1 MGLENKHLWEFGGLR
16 FESERQRLM
25 CGDEVK
31 NLPPKVS
38 ALLLAFVRSEG
49 RVLKKDELLATLWP
63 DAVVEEANLSQTVFL
78 LRKAI
83 KDYGVEETLIEAIP
97 KAGYRFLPEVR
108 SVSAV
113 SEPETKQPEPELDE
127 PKLAEILPPPAA
139 PVASWWRAR
148 MARRSWQLVGG
159 LAVLVLVSV
168 LAARSL
174 SWRSHGPVV
183 ASVAVLPFVEMNG
196 DKADQ
201 SLSLGLA
208 DLLISRLGAANV
220 IEVRPTAAILRYLEK
235 TQDALAA
242 GRELGV
248 EAILTGRLYR
258 QGDSLRVTCQLVRVS
273 DARTLWTGAFEQPMA
288 NLFTFEDVMAMQTAA
303 ALAVPLPAVT
313 PSGINPQGTQNLAAY
328 QLYLKG
334 RYFWN
339 KRGGWEVK
347 QKAIE
352 AFEQAIQLDP
362 NFAAAHAGLADCYSL
377 HNTQMTRQE
386 RLAKALPAI
395 ERALQLNEHQADAH
409 ASLGFTRY
417 KLQSDWAGAENAFKR
432 AIELNPNYSTAW
444 HWYGEYLSLVG
455 RNEDALR
462 AIQQAEKLDPLSL
475 PIKTDVGMVLMR
487 ARQYDQA
494 LAKLQEALTH
504 DPQFNGARFG
514 ITLAYLLQGR
524 SEEAVRANQADLRGK
539 NTEPEVMAVLQQHLE
554 QGGQQAYWQKLMEL
568 AEAKKLNAGVR
579 LLTLLRLRAGDTEGA
594 LTALETALAKD
605 NDARNLIRSSPEF
618 DALRNHPRFQ
628 ELLRDAGFKG

>member
-1 MGLENKHLWEFGGLR
+1 MGLENNHLWEFGGLR
-16 FESERQRLM
+16 FESDRQQLVL
-25 CGDEVK
+25 GDEVK

-49 RVLKKDELLATLWP
+49 RVLKKDELLAKLWP
-63 DAVVEEANLSQTVFL
+63 GSMVEESNLSQTVFL
-78 LRKAI
+78 LRKVFKECDI
-83 KDYGVEETLIEAIP
+83 EEILIEAIP
-97 KAGYRFLPEVR
+97 KIGYRFLPEVR
-108 SVSAV
+108 SVSVA
-113 SEPETKQPEPELDE
+113 PEPEPELAE
-127 PKLAEILPPPAA
+127 PELAEILPPPAA
-139 PVASWWRAR
+139 PVAPWWRAR
-148 MARRSWQLVGG
+148 MSRRSWQLVVGVVV
-159 LAVLVLVSV
+159 LALVSV

-174 SWRSHGPVV
+174 SWRSRGPVV

-235 TQDALAA
+235 NQDALAA

-258 QGDSLRVTCQLVRVS
+258 QGDTLRVTCQLVRVS
-273 DARTLWTGAFEQPMA
+273 DASTIWTGAFEQPMA
-288 NLFTFEDVMAMQTAA
+288 NLFTLEDAMAMQTAA
-303 ALAVPLPAVT
+303 ALAVPLPAIT
-313 PSGINPQGTQNLAAY
+313 PPGINPQGTQNLAAY

-339 KRGGWEVK
+339 KRSWEWK
-347 QKAIE
+347 MKAAE
-352 AFEQAIQLDP
+352 SFEQAIQLDP
-362 NFAAAHAGLADCYSL
+362 NFAAAYAGLADCYSL
-377 HNTQMTRQE
+377 QNRQMTRQE

-395 ERALQLNEHQADAH
+395 ERALQLNEYQSDAH

-417 KLQSDWAGAENAFKR
+417 KLQSDWTGAEAAFKR
-432 AIELNPNYSTAW
+432 AIELNPNYATAW
-444 HWYGEYLSLVG
+444 HWYGEYLSLTG

-475 PIKTDVGMVLMR
+475 PIKADVGMVLMR
-487 ARQYDQA
+487 ARQYDLA
-494 LAKLQEALTH
+494 LAKLQETLTL

-539 NTEPEVMAVLQQHLE
+539 NTEPEIMATLQQHLE
-554 QGGQQAYWQKLMEL
+554 QGGHQAYWQKLMEL
-568 AEAKKLNAGVR
+568 AEAQKLNAGIR

-605 NDARNLIRSSPEF
+605 NDARTLIRSSPEF

>member
-1 MGLENKHLWEFGGLR
+1 MGLENNHLWEFGGLR
-16 FESERQRLM
+16 FESERQRLV
-25 CGDEVK
+25 CSDEVK

-63 DAVVEEANLSQTVFL
+63 DAVVEEANLSQSVFL
-78 LRKAI
+78 LRKAF
-83 KDYGVEETLIEAIP
+83 KECGVEETLIEAIP

-108 SVSAV
+108 PVSVA
-113 SEPETKQPEPELDE
+113 PEPDPELAE
-127 PKLAEILPPPAA
+127 PKQAEVLPPPAA

-159 LAVLVLVSV
+159 LAVLALVSI

-174 SWRSHGPVV
+174 SGRSRGPVV
-183 ASVAVLPFVEMNG
+183 ASVAVLPFVEMNA
-196 DKADQ
+196 DKPDPA
-201 SLSLGLA
+201 LALGLA

-248 EAILTGRLYR
+248 EAVLTGRLYR
-258 QGDSLRVTCQLVRVS
+258 QGNTLRVTCQLVRVS
-273 DARTLWTGAFEQPMA
+273 DARTLWTSAFEQPVA
-288 NLFTFEDVMAMQTAA
+288 NLFTLEDALAIQTAA
-303 ALAVPLPAVT
+303 ALAVPLPAIT
-313 PSGINPQGTQNLAAY
+313 PPGINPQGTQNLEAY

-339 KRGGWEVK
+339 KRSWEWK
-347 QKAIE
+347 MRA
-352 AFEQAIQLDP
+352 AGSFEQAIQLDP
-362 NFAAAHAGLADCYSL
+362 NFAAAYAGLADCYSL
-377 HNTQMTRQE
+377 QNRQMTRQE

-395 ERALQLNEHQADAH
+395 ERALQLNEYQADAH

-417 KLQSDWAGAENAFKR
+417 KLQSDWAGAETAFKR
-432 AIELNPNYSTAW
+432 AIELNPNYATAW
-444 HWYGEYLSLVG
+444 HWYGEYLSLMG
-455 RNEDALR
+455 RGEDALR

-475 PIKTDVGMVLMR
+475 PIKADVGLVRMR
-487 ARQYDQA
+487 AHQYDLA
-494 LAKLQEALTH
+494 LAKLQETLTL

-539 NTEPEVMAVLQQHLE
+539 NTEPEVMAALQQHLE
-554 QGGQQAYWQKLMEL
+554 QGGHQAYWQKMMEL
-568 AEAKKLNAGVR
+568 AEARKLNVGIR

-594 LTALETALAKD
+594 LTALENALTKD
-605 NDARNLIRSSPEF
+605 NDARIQLWSSPEY
-618 DALRNHPRFQ
+618 DALRSHPRFQ